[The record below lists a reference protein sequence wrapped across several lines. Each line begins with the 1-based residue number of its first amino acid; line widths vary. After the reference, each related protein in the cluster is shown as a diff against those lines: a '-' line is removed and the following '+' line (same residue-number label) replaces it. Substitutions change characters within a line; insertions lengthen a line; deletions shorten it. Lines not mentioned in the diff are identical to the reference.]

1 MKNKVKRKSEKQF
14 EKELMEHIKLNN
26 YYKDISREERRTIMR
41 AYFEKYEYEKEKK
54 LN

>member
-1 MKNKVKRKSEKQF
+1 MKHKSRKKF

-26 YYKDISREERRTIMR
+26 YYKNISPEERRAIMR